1 MKVKNVSPV
10 GDLEVA
16 LSGGYQLVKYGDV
29 IDVSDVVGAS
39 LCEQPTNWTPVKET
53 KE

>member
-10 GDLEVA
+10 GDLEVVV
-16 LSGGYQLVKYGDV
+16 SGGYQLVKAGDV
-29 IDVSDVVGAS
+29 IDVSDAVGAS
-39 LCEQPTNWTPVKET
+39 LCEQPVNWAPVKET